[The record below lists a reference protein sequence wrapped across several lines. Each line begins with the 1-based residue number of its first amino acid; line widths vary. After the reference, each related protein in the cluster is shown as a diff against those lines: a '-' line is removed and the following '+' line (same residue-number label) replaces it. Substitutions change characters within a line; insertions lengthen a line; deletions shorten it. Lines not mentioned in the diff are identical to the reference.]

1 MATISQASTRL
12 YPPRVLLRRA
22 GVLALVAVPLLWVA
36 RQFAADSTGTAV
48 TLLNGFTAASL
59 YFLVAAG
66 FTLSFGLMRI
76 TNLAHGSLYLLGGY
90 FGYSVVAWSGNW
102 FLALVG
108 AVIGTAATGLLM
120 EQALLRW
127 VRGDD
132 LREALVTIGVM
143 VIVADQ
149 ALALWGS
156 EPLDIGLPSQLGGPL
171 ELPGGLVFSKYR
183 LLIVLLALIIGGGM
197 WALMNRTK
205 LGLAIRAG
213 VDDRAMLGSIG
224 VNTRLL
230 FAFVFALGAAL
241 AGFAGV
247 TGGSYLSIAPG
258 EDSRYLLISLIVVIV
273 GGMGSLAGAA
283 LGATLVGVVE
293 AFAQVYLPTYSVL
306 ITFGVMVAILAVRPN
321 GLLGRRS

>member
-1 MATISQASTRL
+1 MATISQAPVRAN
-12 YPPRVLLRRA
+12 PPRVPVRRVGAVLLI
-22 GVLALVAVPLLWVA
+22 GLVLTWLG
-36 RQFAADSTGTAV
+36 RQFIVDATGTTI
-48 TLLNGFTAASL
+48 TLLNGLTAASL

-90 FGYSVVAWSGNW
+90 FGYSVVAGTGNW
-102 FLALVG
+102 FLALAA
-108 AVIGTAATGLLM
+108 AVAGTAVTGLLM
-120 EQALLRW
+120 EQVLLRW

-143 VIVADQ
+143 VVVADQ

-156 EPLDIGLPSQLGGPL
+156 EPLDIGLPSQLGGAV

-183 LLIVLLALIIGGGM
+183 LLIVLLAGLLGGGL

-213 VDDRAMLGSIG
+213 VDDRAMLASIG
-224 VNTRLL
+224 VNTRVL

-247 TGGSYLSIAPG
+247 AGGSYLSIAPG

-283 LGATLVGVVE
+283 LGAALVGVVE

-321 GLLGRRS
+321 GLLGRRA